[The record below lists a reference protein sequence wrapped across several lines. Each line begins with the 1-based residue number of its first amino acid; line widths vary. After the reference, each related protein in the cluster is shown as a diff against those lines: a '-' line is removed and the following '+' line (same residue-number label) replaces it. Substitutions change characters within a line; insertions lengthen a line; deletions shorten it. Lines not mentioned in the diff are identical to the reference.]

1 MDIAKLKAEI
11 ESRGIK
17 RAKIGG
23 FDIDGVLRGKY
34 IALDKLYSVL
44 DKGFGFC
51 DVIFGW
57 DVADALYD
65 NAAVTG
71 WHTGY
76 PDTGARLD
84 PATFRV
90 LPSEPSSAHLLCDFW
105 SGPSTPHPACPRNL
119 LKTVTARAEAM
130 GYAPHFSGEF
140 EFWIFRESPQSL
152 REKGFRE
159 LTPLSP
165 GMFGYSWVRQGQH
178 VDLIEDVLDQLEGY
192 GIDIE
197 AWHTETGPGVYE
209 AAIRHTDPVRAADMA
224 ALFKTTMKILCARHG
239 LSVTFMAKWN
249 AAMPGSSGHIHQSL
263 FHPESGENLFAPQ
276 SEPKSA
282 SGMSALAEHYLAGV
296 LALSPDLTAI
306 YAPTVNSYRRYV
318 PGMWAPLTPSWGV
331 ENRTCS
337 LRVITGPTAKAA
349 RIELRQTA
357 ADINPYLA
365 MAAALASGLYGIEQR
380 LALPPPSSGDASATQ
395 PGSTS
400 GARLPTSL
408 EAATML
414 LANSDRARQ
423 VLPEAFID
431 HYVRTRDF
439 EVRQHAKSVSQ
450 WELERYFEAI

>member
-23 FDIDGVLRGKY
+23 FDVDGVLRGKY
-34 IALDKLYSVL
+34 VALDKLYSVL

-57 DVADALYD
+57 DVADVLYD

-84 PATFRV
+84 AATFRV
-90 LPSEPSSAHLLCDFW
+90 LPSEPTAAHMLCDFW

-119 LKTVTARAEAM
+119 LKTVTARAEAL
-130 GYAPHFSGEF
+130 GYAPQCSVEF

-152 REKGFRE
+152 REKGFVD

-178 VDLIEDVLDQLEGY
+178 VDLIEDVLDQMAGY

-197 AWHTETGPGVYE
+197 AFHTETGPGVYE
-209 AAIRHTDPVRAADMA
+209 AAIHHSDPVRAADMA
-224 ALFKTTMKILCARHG
+224 ALFKTTLKILCARHG

-249 AAMPGSSGHIHQSL
+249 PSMPGSSGHIHQSL
-263 FHPESGENLFAPQ
+263 FDPESGENLFAPQ
-276 SEPKSA
+276 SGEQKSPI
-282 SGMSALAEHYLAGV
+282 GLSALGQHYLAGV
-296 LALSPDLTAI
+296 LSLSPDLTAI

-337 LRVITGPTAKAA
+337 LRVISGPTPKAA
-349 RIELRQTA
+349 RVELRQTA

-365 MAAALASGLYGIEQR
+365 IAAALASGLYGIEQR
-380 LALPPPSSGDASATQ
+380 LPLPPPSSGDASASS
-395 PGSTS
+395 GSSS

-408 EAATML
+408 ESATTL
-414 LANSDRARQ
+414 LSNSDRARQ
-423 VLPEAFID
+423 VLPAAFID